1 MMNHVDD
8 ADIGTPETEGDWRS
22 ALNALT
28 RRARSVLL
36 PGDSESL
43 TVPLA
48 LPGRTGSGR
57 DPRTVHKRMPLGGD
71 RRLLVSRTRVVKPT
85 AVVGERIMI

>member
-1 MMNHVDD
+1 M
-8 ADIGTPETEGDWRS
+8 AYLPTLAEPRRS

-48 LPGRTGSGR
+48 LPGRTGSGAV
-57 DPRTVHKRMPLGGD
+57 TSFWC
-71 RRLLVSRTRVVKPT
+71 LV
-85 AVVGERIMI
+85 G